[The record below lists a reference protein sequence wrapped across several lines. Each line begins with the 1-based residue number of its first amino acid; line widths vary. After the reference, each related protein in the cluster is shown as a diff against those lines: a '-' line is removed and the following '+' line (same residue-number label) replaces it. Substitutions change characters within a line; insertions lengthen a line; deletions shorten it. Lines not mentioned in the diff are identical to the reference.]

1 MSRLVTCSNPS
12 CDTPV
17 SRKGARCPACAKS
30 WRLARQRDRREA
42 KRPAGPLP
50 YPVTRELVRVL
61 ARMRDELDDDES
73 DLQRLLDGDATDATV
88 MVILQDVLRRT
99 RARLTDLRNLTA
111 EWETMN
117 KEMPP
122 RGRE

>member
-1 MSRLVTCSNPS
+1 
-12 CDTPV
+12 
-17 SRKGARCPACAKS
+17 
-30 WRLARQRDRREA
+30 
-42 KRPAGPLP
+42 
-50 YPVTRELVRVL
+50 
-61 ARMRDELDDDES
+61 MRDELDDDES

>member
-1 MSRLVTCSNPS
+1 
-12 CDTPV
+12 
-17 SRKGARCPACAKS
+17 
-30 WRLARQRDRREA
+30 
-42 KRPAGPLP
+42 
-50 YPVTRELVRVL
+50 
-61 ARMRDELDDDES
+61 MRDELDDDES
-73 DLQRLLDGDATDATV
+73 DLQRLLDGDPTDATV